1 MCGIFAMLNP
11 PDRKVDIFACRQA
24 TAMLGHRGPDA
35 SGEWL
40 SNSSDVYLGHR
51 RLSIIDL
58 SDRSG
63 QPMVGESGAVLVYNG
78 EVYNFSALRR
88 ELEALGCTF
97 RSSGDTEVLLKALE
111 VWGIQCLARFEG
123 MFAFVLWDPRN
134 DQAIAAR
141 DFFGIKPLYFT
152 QTRDNALILASEIK
166 SFYAVPEFSP
176 QINEAALPE
185 FLRFRSLC
193 GGQSLLRGVH
203 HLPPGHILRFHRRSG
218 TLSQESF
225 WNPAKAISRGRAP
238 SASPFESV
246 FRDTIERHLLADVPV
261 GMQFSGGVDS
271 TLISAVAARELGA
284 RLSGFHCRVE
294 DKDLDELPYA
304 SQLAQVLGMDLH
316 VATLNEH
323 TFFSDL
329 LERLTWHHDEPL
341 THPNSVGIYL
351 VSRLA
356 RGNVTV
362 LLSGEAADEFFAGYG
377 RYPLLLVHDL
387 FHRPLSVAAGR
398 TWTVPPF
405 MQGYSRAGRLLQ
417 YVQRNGAR
425 TAEEQIVT
433 GPDYMESTHLVELLG
448 DDRALDKSVESRWQL
463 LGPRDG
469 MGVITRAQ
477 LFDIQAYLPPL
488 LIRQDKMSMA
498 ASVENRVPFVTPSI
512 FSAAMNLPWRNRT
525 GLTSRKPYLKSLLS
539 RYVPP
544 RMVHRRKQGF
554 GIPLAVWLRR
564 GRGLERVKDL
574 SAANSPLRHV
584 LDWKKVSTL
593 VEDFQGNPRHADML
607 WTLLSLRVWMD
618 LFCSNG
624 KVRAF
629 AAATEQGRL
638 DAAE

>member
-1 MCGIFAMLNP
+1 MCGIFAMLNQ
-11 PDRKVDIFACRQA
+11 PDHRVDIFACRQA

-40 SNSSDVYLGHR
+40 SDSGDVYLGHR

-58 SDRSG
+58 SNRSG
-63 QPMVGESGAVLVYNG
+63 QPMVGGSGAVLIYNG
-78 EVYNFSALRR
+78 EVYNFCALRR

-97 RSSGDTEVLLKALE
+97 TSSGDTEVLLNALE
-111 VWGIQCLARFEG
+111 VWGVQCLSRLEG
-123 MFAFVLWDPRN
+123 MFAFVLWDPRKEL
-134 DQAIAAR
+134 AIAAR

-152 QTRDNALILASEIK
+152 QTPDNGLLLASEIK
-166 SFYAVPEFSP
+166 SFYAIPEFSP
-176 QINEAALPE
+176 RINEAALPE

-193 GGQSLLRGVH
+193 GGQSLLRGVR
-203 HLPPGHILRFHRRSG
+203 HLQPGHMLRFHQRSG
-218 TLSQESF
+218 TLTLESY
-225 WNPAKAISRGRAP
+225 WNPAKAISRNHAS
-238 SASPFESV
+238 SASPFEPL

-261 GMQFSGGVDS
+261 GIQFSGGVDS
-271 TLISAVAARELGA
+271 TLISAVAARELGV
-284 RLSGFHCRVE
+284 RFSGFHCRVE
-294 DKDLDELPYA
+294 DQDLDEFPYA
-304 SQLAQVLGMDLH
+304 NRLAQVLGIDLH

-329 LERLTWHHDEPL
+329 LEKLTWHHDEPL

-377 RYPLLLVHDL
+377 RYPLLLLHNL
-387 FHRPLSVAAGR
+387 FHRPLCAAAR
-398 TWTVPPF
+398 HTWMVPPF
-405 MQGYSRAGRLLQ
+405 MHGYSRAGRLLQ
-417 YVQRNGAR
+417 YMQRNGAR
-425 TAEEQIVT
+425 TSEEQIVT
-433 GPDYMESTHLVELLG
+433 GPDYMESTHLVQLLG
-448 DDRALDKSVESRWQL
+448 DDRAPDKSVESRWQL
-463 LGPRDG
+463 LEPRDQVD
-469 MGVITRAQ
+469 VIARAQ
-477 LFDIQAYLPPL
+477 LFDVQAYLPPL

-498 ASVENRVPFVTPSI
+498 ASIENRVPFVTPSI

-554 GIPLAVWLRR
+554 GIPLAEWLRR
-564 GRGLERVKDL
+564 GGGLERVKDL
-574 SAANSPLRHV
+574 SAADSPLRHV
-584 LDWKKVSTL
+584 LDGKKVSTL

-618 LFCSNG
+618 LFCNNG
-624 KVRAF
+624 AVRAF
-629 AAATEQGRL
+629 AAAAERERVDATE
-638 DAAE
+638 